1 MPAARSSHR
10 TGSPR
15 HEEVVRSHGNT
26 PKISL
31 KQNLQTAADPEGA
44 NTVAYEQPLLRDE
57 DPADTVLQ
65 SAKHFDGVG
74 PPSGQAETE
83 EKKLVDQTLQDING
97 LDLQNNQITLEAR
110 ASQNQRILE
119 APESI

>member
-1 MPAARSSHR
+1 
-10 TGSPR
+10 
-15 HEEVVRSHGNT
+15 
-26 PKISL
+26 
-31 KQNLQTAADPEGA
+31 
-44 NTVAYEQPLLRDE
+44 
-57 DPADTVLQ
+57 VLQ

-74 PPSGQAETE
+74 PPSGQAEIE

-119 APESI
+119 AADSIKNKGNR